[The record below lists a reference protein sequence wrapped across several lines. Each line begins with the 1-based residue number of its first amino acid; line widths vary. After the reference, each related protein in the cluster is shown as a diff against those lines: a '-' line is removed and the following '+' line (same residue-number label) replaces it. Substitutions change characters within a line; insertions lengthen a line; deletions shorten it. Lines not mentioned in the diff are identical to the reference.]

1 MDVSGLGQKVLA
13 TFGSCPCYY
22 YFNFRKEDMMLLTV
36 FAYAMMVVFMYV
48 IMKKKMSPFTAL
60 VLIPLAFALV
70 AVLTGVVQD
79 VNIGTLVRQGLFG
92 NNSKDKLTAMK
103 GTAET
108 GVMLLFA
115 ILYFSLMLDSGLFD
129 PITNKMIRY
138 AKGDPMKVLVATA
151 IVAAAVSMNGD
162 GTTTTLICCS
172 AFVPIYKKLDMK
184 LMNLGVLVILQNTI
198 MNLLPWGGPTAR
210 AMSVLGVEADILG
223 YLAPGMVL
231 SILYVIFFVARGMGK
246 KERARLGI
254 KELTDA
260 ELDELTTISDP
271 EVLAI
276 RRPQNFWINAV
287 MTLVLVGWLVAGSF
301 IDAIEVKP
309 VVLFLIGTGLA
320 MMINYP
326 DLKTQSKRIGE
337 NAGDAVQVVLLVFG
351 AGVFMG
357 LFQGTGMA
365 KALTD
370 SIVHIIPQQLAGF
383 WSLIIALISVPGT
396 FFLTNDGFYY
406 GVLIPFAEIGRQ
418 YGFTD
423 MQMALASLMGQA
435 FHLLSPLVAFIYLL
449 LRLTGLDMGE
459 WQRESAKYAAVVF
472 VIFVVTIVLMGHM
485 PLYLAQ

>member
-1 MDVSGLGQKVLA
+1 MGVSGLGQKVLA
-13 TFGSCPCYY
+13 TFGSCPRYY

>member
-1 MDVSGLGQKVLA
+1 MVITVA
-13 TFGSCPCYY
+13 AYV
-22 YFNFRKEDMMLLTV
+22 MM
-36 FAYAMMVVFMYV
+36 AIFMYI

-60 VLIPLAFALV
+60 VLIPLIFAIILV
-70 AVLTGVVQD
+70 ATGQVQD
-79 VNIGTLVRQGLFG
+79 VNIGTLIRQGLFG

-108 GVMLLFA
+108 GIMLLFA
-115 ILYFSLMLDSGLFD
+115 ILYFSTMLDAGLFD
-129 PITNKMIRY
+129 PITNKMIRF
-138 AKGDPMKVLVATA
+138 AKGDPMKVLMATS
-151 IVAAAVSMNGD
+151 IVAAAVSLNGD

-210 AMSVLGVEADILG
+210 AMSVLGVEADILA
-223 YLAPGMVL
+223 YLAPGMIL
-231 SILYVIFFVARGMGK
+231 SVLYVIFVVARSMGK

-287 MTLVLVGWLVAGSF
+287 MTIVLIGWLVAGSF
-301 IDAIEVKP
+301 IKSIEVKP

-326 DLKTQSKRIGE
+326 DLKSQSKRIGE

-365 KALTD
+365 KALAD

-406 GVLIPFAEIGRQ
+406 GVLIPFSEIGRQ
-418 YGFTD
+418 YGFEP
-423 MQMALASLMGQA
+423 MHMALASLMGQA

-472 VIFVVTIVLMGHM
+472 VIFVVTIILMGHM

>member
-1 MDVSGLGQKVLA
+1 MVVSGLGQKVLA
-13 TFGSCPCYY
+13 TFGSCPRYY

-92 NNSKDKLTAMK
+92 NDSKDKLTRIN

-287 MTLVLVGWLVAGSF
+287 MTIVLIGWLVAGSF
-301 IDAIEVKP
+301 IKSIEVKP

-326 DLKTQSKRIGE
+326 DLKSQSKRIGE

-365 KALTD
+365 KALAD

-406 GVLIPFAEIGRQ
+406 GVLIPFSEIGRQ
-418 YGFTD
+418 YGFEP

-472 VIFVVTIVLMGHM
+472 VIFVVTIILMGHM